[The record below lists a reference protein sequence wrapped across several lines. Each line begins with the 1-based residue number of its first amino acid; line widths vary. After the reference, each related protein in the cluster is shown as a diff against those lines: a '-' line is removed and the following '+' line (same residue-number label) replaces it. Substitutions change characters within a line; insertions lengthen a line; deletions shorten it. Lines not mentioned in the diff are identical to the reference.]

1 MVRYLTSTTR
11 KQYMER
17 EMHKWNEAN
26 CAELIPQRYTQI
38 GISSRGLQCP

>member
-17 EMHKWNEAN
+17 GTHKWNEAN
-26 CAELIPQRYTQI
+26 CVALIPQRYTQI
-38 GISSRGLQCP
+38 EISSRGLQCP